1 MDFEEKTLEFFVNRV
16 SQGVAYTTLVG
27 PVHVAVSLAGRG
39 TQVTVDGRVERE
51 QKLINQMV
59 LYH

>member
-16 SQGVAYTTLVG
+16 SQGVAYATLVG
-27 PVHVAVSLAGRG
+27 PVHVAVSLTGRG
-39 TQVTVDGRVERE
+39 THVALNGTVERE
-51 QKLINQMV
+51 QKLINQLV